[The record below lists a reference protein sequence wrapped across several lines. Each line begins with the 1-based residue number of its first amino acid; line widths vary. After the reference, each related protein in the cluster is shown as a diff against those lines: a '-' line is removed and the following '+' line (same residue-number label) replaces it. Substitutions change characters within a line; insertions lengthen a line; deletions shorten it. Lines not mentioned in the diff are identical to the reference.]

1 MLYLEKNCEVIP
13 FGSLIS
19 IGAPITKK
27 RPLKKLKILSFSA
40 FFISKKKKKTADI
53 FNFVS
58 VKYFGKSLLFVKLW
72 QIRVNYCWNY
82 GPLNLLFRFFRF
94 RLGHLNNRQTKKGEN
109 STISFLKANTK
120 TSVWWKFQVLWPTH
134 QKMTVL

>member
-72 QIRVNYCWNY
+72 QIRVYYCWSY
-82 GPLNLLFRFFRF
+82 GPLNLLFCFFRF

-109 STISFLKANTK
+109 STTSFLKANIK

-134 QKMTVL
+134 HKMMIL